1 MDRRVLRR
9 VLVDWAPSVVLA
21 GVASHELAYNHSPLW
36 QWATALS
43 AVMALVL
50 RRRLPVPVLVVTLGL
65 AAIDWTHDV
74 LLVSHISVFVA
85 LHAVAW
91 RRRRRE
97 TWCAAGVVELA
108 ALWVAYTFSPT
119 GSINDGIVVLSGV
132 TLATVLLGVSQ
143 RAQQESLQE
152 LAERAEELRQERNR
166 SMAIAAAEERT
177 RIAREV
183 HDIVAH
189 SVSVMI
195 ALSDGAARTPDDRA
209 ARDSM
214 RQVAVTGR
222 QALTELRKVLSVLRS
237 SDSAAPHAEP
247 AAPVGEEPRAPQ
259 PTLDGLEHLIVDV
272 EMAGLPIA
280 LEVEGDP
287 SGLSPGLQATV
298 FRIVQ
303 ECLTNTLK
311 HAVDPKRADVR
322 LEITDAQVVVRVR
335 DDGRRADPTREA
347 AVRGG
352 NGIRGIGER
361 GRMYDA
367 ELSFGPGTEDTDR
380 PGWVLRCVLARE
392 EVGADDQGAAR

>member
-1 MDRRVLRR
+1 MDRRGLRR
-9 VLVDWAPSVVLA
+9 GLVDWAPSVVLA
-21 GVASHELAYNHSPLW
+21 GVARHELAHHHSPPW

-74 LLVSHISVFVA
+74 LLVSHISIFVA

-97 TWCAAGVVELA
+97 TWCAAGG
-108 ALWVAYTFSPT
+108 VA
-119 GSINDGIVVLSGV
+119 
-132 TLATVLLGVSQ
+132 LATVLLGVSQ

-195 ALSDGAARTPDDRA
+195 ALSDGAVRTPDESA
-209 ARDSM
+209 SRDSM
-214 RQVAVTGR
+214 RQVAVIGR

-247 AAPVGEEPRAPQ
+247 
-259 PTLDGLEHLIVDV
+259 
-272 EMAGLPIA
+272 
-280 LEVEGDP
+280 
-287 SGLSPGLQATV
+287 
-298 FRIVQ
+298 
-303 ECLTNTLK
+303 
-311 HAVDPKRADVR
+311 
-322 LEITDAQVVVRVR
+322 
-335 DDGRRADPTREA
+335 
-347 AVRGG
+347 
-352 NGIRGIGER
+352 
-361 GRMYDA
+361 
-367 ELSFGPGTEDTDR
+367 
-380 PGWVLRCVLARE
+380 
-392 EVGADDQGAAR
+392 